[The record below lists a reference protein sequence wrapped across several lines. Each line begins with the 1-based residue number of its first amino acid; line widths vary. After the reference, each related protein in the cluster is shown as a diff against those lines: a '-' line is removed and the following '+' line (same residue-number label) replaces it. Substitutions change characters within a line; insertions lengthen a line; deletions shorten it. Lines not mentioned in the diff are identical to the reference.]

1 MIEIT
6 VGRENIK
13 IRGHANYAPP
23 GQDIVCAGVTALTQ
37 ALISS
42 IEGLTKDKIQ
52 YDIKPG
58 RVDIYYR
65 NLSEKA
71 SALVRRCLVP
81 SRAGTLPKMMRFP
94 CRSTLWK
101 RFPLIPSRLR
111 SIGKNQ

>member
-6 VGRENIK
+6 VSREKIQ
-13 IRGHANYAPP
+13 IRGHANYAPY

-37 ALISS
+37 TLVSS

-58 RVDIYYR
+58 WADINYR

-71 SALVRRCLVP
+71 CTLVDSFFLGVSMIADEYPDCVRIL
-81 SRAGTLPKMMRFP
+81 
-94 CRSTLWK
+94 
-101 RFPLIPSRLR
+101 
-111 SIGKNQ
+111 

>member
-6 VGRENIK
+6 VDRERIK

-42 IEGLTKDKIQ
+42 IEGLTKDKMQ

-71 SALVRRCLVP
+71 SALVDSFFIGASLI
-81 SRAGTLPKMMRFP
+81 ADEFP
-94 CRSTLWK
+94 DYVRML
-101 RFPLIPSRLR
+101 
-111 SIGKNQ
+111 

>member
-6 VGRENIK
+6 VDRENIK
-13 IRGHANYAPP
+13 IRGHANYAPS

-71 SALVRRCLVP
+71 SALVDSFFIGASLI
-81 SRAGTLPKMMRFP
+81 ADEFP
-94 CRSTLWK
+94 DYVRML
-101 RFPLIPSRLR
+101 
-111 SIGKNQ
+111 